1 MSDKEMD
8 KESYELGTL
17 CQCDDARLVS
27 QSREEEFREALL
39 NERAIGYL
47 LYSTEI

>member
-1 MSDKEMD
+1 MTRI
-8 KESYELGTL
+8 LFH
-17 CQCDDARLVS
+17 

-47 LYSTEI
+47 LYSTDKATDQQVFNYRPILRQLES